1 MADVEE
7 TLRRVPLFSE
17 MKPKELK
24 KLGNRM
30 SERAFSQG
38 DTIAVEGE
46 TGVGFF
52 VIEQG
57 EVEVSVAGETV
68 ATLGPGHYFGEVAL
82 IDGGAR
88 SATVTAASD
97 LRCRAMS
104 AWEFQPFLAE
114 HPEVAWALLVHLVTR
129 LREAET
135 HAQH

>member
-1 MADVEE
+1 MAEVEE

-24 KLGNRM
+24 KLGDRM
-30 SERAFSQG
+30 SERVFSQG

-57 EVEVSVAGETV
+57 EAEVSVDGRTI
-68 ATLGPGHYFGEVAL
+68 ATLGPGQYFGEVAL

-88 SATVTAASD
+88 TATVKAGSD

-129 LREAET
+129 LREAEES
-135 HAQH
+135 ARG